1 MDSHDN
7 RLACTMHFK
16 YNKTKKW
23 QMDEKISGIKGT
35 KMTKVCPWFVLNIF
49 SQVLSVCTNLK
60 TGTDLDFFNQILP

>member
-1 MDSHDN
+1 MTILQHEPGTDLDFNN

-16 YNKTKKW
+16 HNKTKKW

-49 SQVLSVCTNLK
+49 SQVFSV
-60 TGTDLDFFNQILP
+60 